1 MTEIQLTI
9 QFSERVYV
17 KEVIQKIKDVLAG
30 EEVVQELRSTT
41 SCTHG
46 EIIHKVVVNRVK
58 NCSMRGEC
66 HFCNEDR

>member
-17 KEVIQKIKDVLAG
+17 KEVVQKIKDALS
-30 EEVVQELRSTT
+30 EEKALQKIS
-41 SCTHG
+41 
-46 EIIHKVVVNRVK
+46 VNRVE

-66 HFCNEDR
+66 HFCNEK

>member
-30 EEVVQELRSTT
+30 KEVVQELRSTIP
-41 SCTHG
+41 SNG